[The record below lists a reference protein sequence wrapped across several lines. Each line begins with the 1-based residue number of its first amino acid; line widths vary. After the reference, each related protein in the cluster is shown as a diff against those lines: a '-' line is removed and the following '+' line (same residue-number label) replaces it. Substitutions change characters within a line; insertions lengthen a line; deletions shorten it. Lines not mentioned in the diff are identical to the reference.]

1 MTEQSQIRCRGP
13 RSCHSVDSV
22 LSVQNKIFTRDGKK
36 LIKIL
41 GTVASIESCTN
52 RQLDG
57 IWKTCEDLS
66 WNHRTSTPHRS
77 ETNGIAER
85 AVRRVKE
92 GTSAVLLQSGP
103 DERWWS
109 DSVECYCYLRN
120 VQDFLADEET
130 PHERRFG
137 EPFRGPIIPFGAM
150 VEYHPISTRD
160 QSRLHQFGKKV
171 LRGISLGYELI
182 AGGIWKG
189 DLLAADLED
198 LEKLDASDIYPR
210 RIEAKEVLKGSVA
223 ILKESIQLGCVSQ
236 DAYPTKSNLREPGML
251 GSKHAVKIL

>member
-92 GTSAVLLQSGP
+92 GRQQ
-103 DERWWS
+103 
-109 DSVECYCYLRN
+109 YCYNQDQMKGGGQTLWNAIAICEMSKTSWQMRKRHTKDDLEN
-120 VQDFLADEET
+120 HSEDRSYLLVQWLNIIRYRHEINQDFTNLARKYYEESLW
-130 PHERRFG
+130 
-137 EPFRGPIIPFGAM
+137 AM
-150 VEYHPISTRD
+150 S
-160 QSRLHQFGKKV
+160 
-171 LRGISLGYELI
+171 
-182 AGGIWKG
+182 
-189 DLLAADLED
+189 
-198 LEKLDASDIYPR
+198 
-210 RIEAKEVLKGSVA
+210 
-223 ILKESIQLGCVSQ
+223 
-236 DAYPTKSNLREPGML
+236 
-251 GSKHAVKIL
+251 